1 MANTIQLV
9 IDDFIAWCKE
19 ASSQHIVVPPHP
31 RVQPPTQ
38 QPTTNRTTI
47 MEYESINPISTP
59 DSLNNSNICD
69 IRRKKG
75 LLKELPDTLHEL
87 VQLAITDA
95 RAVLRVSRKLYM
107 SAWISLQHNT
117 GSREYRCI
125 PCLAG
130 AVMLRSLEKL
140 EVAPGPYA
148 ADPINRKLGAL
159 NSVRQGHWTGALLG
173 VYSAK
178 VAGDL
183 YRKHPIFST
192 FYSKSLRGIV
202 YRQEFDEW
210 VVEIQ
215 PMLDFLKEH
224 NL

>member
-1 MANTIQLV
+1 
-9 IDDFIAWCKE
+9 
-19 ASSQHIVVPPHP
+19 
-31 RVQPPTQ
+31 
-38 QPTTNRTTI
+38 
-47 MEYESINPISTP
+47 MEPESINPVFTP

-75 LLKELPDTLHEL
+75 LLKELPGTLHEL

-107 SAWISLQHNT
+107 YAWVSLQHNT
-117 GSREYRCI
+117 DSGEYRCI

-140 EVAPGPYA
+140 EVAPSASTAGS
-148 ADPINRKLGAL
+148 ILRKLAAL
-159 NSVRQGHWTGALLG
+159 NSVRRGDWTGALLA
-173 VYSAK
+173 VYSAE

-183 YRKHPIFST
+183 YRKHQIFRT
-192 FYSKSLRGIV
+192 FCSKSLRGIV

-215 PMLDFLKEH
+215 PMLDFLREH